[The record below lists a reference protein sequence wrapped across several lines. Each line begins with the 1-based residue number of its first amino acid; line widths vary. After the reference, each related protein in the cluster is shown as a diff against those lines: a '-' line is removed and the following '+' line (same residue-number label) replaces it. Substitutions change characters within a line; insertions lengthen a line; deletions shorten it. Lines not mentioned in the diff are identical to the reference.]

1 MRAPEWAT
9 DDVASGLLNPMRDVL
24 PNDGI
29 VGIPV
34 ERVRPGHLAAR
45 TEGGDS
51 LNRFL
56 VDCLLTVAMFAIL
69 SQSQAHAE
77 PIVAGVTN
85 FSIAAIQDVELLPGT
100 PFNPSNS
107 AITITDLTAIGS
119 FSINRAAQ
127 VGSTINYS
135 GIDAYFTAASSPI
148 GPFELGAGPTIGIG
162 GFSGSIANVVQN
174 PLDPGFSTGQPS
186 SFASGD
192 FLADVS
198 QFGLRVGGQLL
209 FTKDAVT
216 FTGPLRRPTSLSGYH
231 AREPRSASP
240 STGPTRPTALISW
253 WATASIVACP
263 RSPNHRA

>member
-1 MRAPEWAT
+1 MNHSFRHYILA
-9 DDVASGLLNPMRDVL
+9 VA
-24 PNDGI
+24 
-29 VGIPV
+29 
-34 ERVRPGHLAAR
+34 A
-45 TEGGDS
+45 
-51 LNRFL
+51 
-56 VDCLLTVAMFAIL
+56 FAIL
-69 SQSQAHAE
+69 AQSQAHAE

-85 FSIAAIQDVELLPGT
+85 FPIAAIQDVELLPGT
-100 PFNPSNS
+100 PFNPNNF

-119 FSINRAAQ
+119 FSIDRAAQ

-192 FLADVS
+192 LLADVS

-216 FTGPLRRPTSLSGYH
+216 FTGPLDGLPPSLGTTLVSSDRVAVYWTNPADSSDLLVGYSFDRRLTSIPEPSSLMLLALGISVLSVWG
-231 AREPRSASP
+231 RLCRSARGFS
-240 STGPTRPTALISW
+240 
-253 WATASIVACP
+253 
-263 RSPNHRA
+263 